1 MQVPP
6 DLRPT
11 LWRTCRVL
19 ANRKRLKILGFL
31 LEGSA
36 QTVSSVARHARIS
49 LSAASKYLRLLESRG
64 LLVANRIGARV
75 KYRAVPSN
83 RTTPNGR
90 LVSVLRAI
98 FDRSP
103 KPEPAIFR
111 LVTAFTHPRRVDI
124 LRALRAGPLTIGQL
138 QPVTRISPR
147 ALQRHLSKLEKRGFV
162 RRRQGLYSIVPPS
175 GLLRR
180 ELNRLTER

>member
-19 ANRKRLKILGFL
+19 ANRKRLKIFGFL
-31 LEGSA
+31 LIGDG

-75 KYRAVPSN
+75 KYRAPGN
-83 RTTPNGR
+83 RTTPNGS

-124 LRALRAGPLTIGQL
+124 LRALRGGPLTIDQL
-138 QPVTRISPR
+138 QAVTPMSPR

-162 RRRQGLYSIVPPS
+162 RRRQGLYSIVPPA